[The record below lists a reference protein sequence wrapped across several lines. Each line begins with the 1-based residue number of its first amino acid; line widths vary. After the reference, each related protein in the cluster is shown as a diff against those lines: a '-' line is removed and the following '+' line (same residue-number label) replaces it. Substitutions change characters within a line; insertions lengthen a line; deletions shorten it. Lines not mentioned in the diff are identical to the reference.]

1 MKTRAALAVVV
12 LVAFTVWLG
21 AEEPQRTV
29 STYSDALYGFT
40 IQAPRFPNG
49 PAGSHVVPVVLRAP
63 TEGAFSANVNVMVQ
77 HVAMTRL
84 AYREATLTGFNQMGW
99 KAISE
104 SDLTVSGRDAM
115 LIEYEGSMGGQAF
128 RWLALAVLDKE
139 RVFLVTCTATKDTF
153 AKYEKEFRTCLDS
166 FRL

>member
-1 MKTRAALAVVV
+1 MKTRAALVVVV

-21 AEEPQRTV
+21 AEEAQRKV
-29 STYSDALYGFT
+29 STYSDAVYGFT
-40 IQAPRFPNG
+40 IQAPRFPKG
-49 PAGSHVVPVVLRAP
+49 PAGGNVVPVFWQAP
-63 TEGAFSANVNVMVQ
+63 PEGGLSANVNVMVQ
-77 HVAMTRL
+77 RVAMTRQ
-84 AYREATLTGFNQMGW
+84 AYREATLAGFNQMGW
-99 KAISE
+99 KGISD

-139 RVFLVTCTATKDTF
+139 HVFLVTCTATKDTF
-153 AKYEKEFRTCLDS
+153 AKYEKEFRTSLDS